1 MLGRLISLAGGVMLG
16 VIASQFPEFAQQYEQ
31 RLGGAVDELRGFVES
46 FDTSAER
53 EGLSR
58 DEALDTYAATE
69 DGFLNRRG
77 EDVQATIARY
87 NRLETQLNALENADI
102 VSRVT
107 DIAVYYD
114 QGIGERALEAYKPA
128 VPVTPEGFVYAG
140 TGLIVGYSVLASLGW
155 AGKRSIRRRRRRRR
169 ETA

>member
-1 MLGRLISLAGGVMLG
+1 MLGRLISLAGGVVLG
-16 VIASQFPEFAQQYEQ
+16 VMASQFPEFAQQYEQ

-46 FDTSAER
+46 FDMSAAR

-58 DEALDTYAATE
+58 DEALDTYAAANDT
-69 DGFLNRRG
+69 FLARRS

-87 NRLETQLNALENADI
+87 NRLETQLVALEDANI
-102 VSRVT
+102 VTRVT

-114 QGIGERALEAYKPA
+114 QGIAERALEAYKPA

-140 TGLIVGYSVLASLGW
+140 TGLIVGYGLLASLGW
-155 AGKRSIRRRRRRRR
+155 AGKRSVRRRRRRR